1 MSFVHVFSHWNII
14 ILTHKAKLHHALE
27 EAEIS
32 AERPKFYGELFT
44 ITHFTG
50 VKVVLHLLTS
60 VILSPI
66 RVTLA
71 F

>member
-1 MSFVHVFSHWNII
+1 MRVFSRWNTI
-14 ILTHKAKLHHALE
+14 ILTHKAKSHHALE

-32 AERPKFYGELFT
+32 AERPRFYGELFT
-44 ITHFTG
+44 IAHFTG
-50 VKVVLHLLTS
+50 VKVVPHLLTS
-60 VILSPI
+60 VILSPV